1 MGLDR
6 AGNGQVTIGKIPTR
20 RARIGAVLVVG
31 VLAAGLA
38 WQMAAQPSPLVFPA
52 SAATVPQAIATS
64 IGSDPGAPVTGNPS
78 GSVTVSEFFDYRCPY
93 CRMMQPTLAALLAKD
108 ARVRLVAKEWPIFG
122 GPSVAAAR
130 IALAARWQG
139 KYAAV
144 HDALFRLPRTM
155 DEESIRAAAASAG
168 ADMVRLD
175 RDLANRGKEIDA
187 ELAAVDREARAVG
200 FQGTPGFIVGTL
212 IAPGAIP
219 AAGLDDLVNRAA
231 RN

>member
-1 MGLDR
+1 
-6 AGNGQVTIGKIPTR
+6 
-20 RARIGAVLVVG
+20 LVVG

-38 WQMAAQPSPLVFPA
+38 WQMAAQPSPLVSAA
-52 SAATVPQAIATS
+52 SAATVPQAVARS
-64 IGSDPGAPVTGNPS
+64 IGSDPDAPVTGNPL

-108 ARVRLVAKEWPIFG
+108 KRVRLVAKEWPIFG
-122 GPSVAAAR
+122 GPSVTAAR

-144 HDALFRLPRTM
+144 HEALFQLPRTM

-168 ADMVRLD
+168 VDMGRLD
-175 RDLANRGKEIDA
+175 RDLASRGKEIDA
-187 ELAAVDREARAVG
+187 ELATVDREARAVG
-200 FQGTPGFIVGTL
+200 FQGTPGFVIGTL

-219 AAGLDDLVNRAA
+219 AAGLDDMVNRAA
-231 RN
+231 GN